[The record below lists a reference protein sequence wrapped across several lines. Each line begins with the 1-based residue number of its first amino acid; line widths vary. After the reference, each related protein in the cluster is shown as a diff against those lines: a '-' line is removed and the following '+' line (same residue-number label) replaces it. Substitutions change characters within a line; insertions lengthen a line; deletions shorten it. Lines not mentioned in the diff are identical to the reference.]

1 MIIRRVGYREL
12 RYPPTTECWACITVA
27 QNSSTRGAQT
37 IHPSKPKRRMQTLFL
52 KHFLKEQRTTRARA
66 AAFQ

>member
-1 MIIRRVGYREL
+1 MIIDNKYNSAIEKHNMIIRRVGYREL

-37 IHPSKPKRRMQTLFL
+37 IHPSNPKRRMQTLF
-52 KHFLKEQRTTRARA
+52 
-66 AAFQ
+66 